1 MSHAN
6 YTQFAGMPRR
16 NPKDIDIAAR
26 SQKAHAL
33 KKDAVI
39 AVLKTKRENF
49 VQDPAHAH
57 WECTQ
62 IDTSELTY
70 VALGGSNLNVRRIL

>member
-6 YTQFAGMPRR
+6 YTHFAGMPRR
-16 NPKDIDIAAR
+16 NPKDIAAR
-26 SQKAHAL
+26 SQKANAQ

-49 VQDPAHAH
+49 VQDPAHARC
-57 WECTQ
+57 ECTQ

>member
-6 YTQFAGMPRR
+6 YTHFAGMPRR
-16 NPKDIDIAAR
+16 NPKDIAAR

-33 KKDAVI
+33 KKDAII
-39 AVLKTKRENF
+39 AALKTKRENF
-49 VQDPAHAH
+49 VQDPVHAH
-57 WECTQ
+57 CECTL

-70 VALGGSNLNVRRIL
+70 VALGGSNVRRIL